1 MRNVFHSEGR
11 DAQIG
16 SYAFGFAWG
25 AWAALL
31 VATVLF
37 FIAARK
43 RRDAVD
49 PVMAAT
55 PRTRR
60 RRWALPW
67 RRGGVRSVDGHRVK
81 EEYA

>member
-31 VATVLF
+31 LATVLF
-37 FIAARK
+37 FISSHK
-43 RRDAVD
+43 RRDAID
-49 PVMAAT
+49 PVVAAS

-60 RRWALPW
+60 RWAMPW
-67 RRGGVRSVDGHRVK
+67 SRNAGRPVDGHRVK
-81 EEYA
+81 DEYA